1 MRISVFEASN
11 LGKGL
16 TLFIGT
22 GPIATRY
29 RFSKVPKTLEEE
41 ITLIAKELNDK
52 KSLIIARALNLY
64 FNELD
69 TLIADNRY
77 KKYKEG
83 KSKTY
88 TFADLDKV
96 IG

>member
-1 MRISVFEASN
+1 MIEKHTRIN
-11 LGKGL
+11 I
-16 TLFIGT
+16 TL
-22 GPIATRY
+22 PE
-29 RFSKVPKTLEEE
+29 TLEEE
-41 ITLIAKELNDK
+41 LSAVSRELNQK
-52 KSLIIARALNLY
+52 KSHIIARALNLY
-64 FNELD
+64 FDELD

-88 TFADLDKV
+88 TLSDLEKV